1 VSINKITEL
10 TRTDIIDTLLLD
22 KEHFTGKLDTVAF
35 LKRVWP
41 LESMPSEDSRFENA
55 EGDIWQHTVNN
66 YDYDDSHLLYTRL
79 RITSIPDEQFARF
92 LEACVNPLV
101 ARDAERIEKL
111 VELFDRYLKN
121 DGFEMRPTG
130 NISGRTIYKVMSIVG
145 AGGLGVAYEVVLSFA
160 GEDRSYVEQVAELLR
175 ANDVSLFYDDYE
187 EATLWGKD
195 LNEHLHKVYSGSA
208 RYCVMFISNY
218 YADKVWPTVERRS
231 AFEKA
236 VEAKEEYI
244 LPARF
249 DDTPIPGLR
258 RTVKFVDLRTKT
270 PEELAALILK
280 KLGRTAVPSSN
291 D

>member
-1 VSINKITEL
+1 MSINKITEL